1 MENKELQGVVDA
13 IMRGMTA
20 LEDSMNQKFAE
31 VNKKFEAIDERF
43 DAIDKRFDAIDKRFD
58 TLEEKVEDLEEAIL
72 DMGIVKATVDKHD
85 HDIKRL
91 KRNATM

>member
-1 MENKELQGVVDA
+1 ME
-13 IMRGMTA
+13 T
-20 LEDSMNQKFAE
+20 KFS
-31 VNKKFEAIDERF
+31 
-43 DAIDKRFDAIDKRFD
+43 KRFDDMNDRFD
-58 TLEEKVEDLEEAIL
+58 KLEAKVEDLEEAVL

>member
-1 MENKELQGVVDA
+1 MDKDLRDAVDA
-13 IMRGMTA
+13 LMRGMT
-20 LEDSMNQKFAE
+20 SME
-31 VNKKFEAIDERF
+31 ESINKKFEDINKRLDIMETKF
-43 DAIDKRFDAIDKRFD
+43 SKRFDDMNDRFD
-58 TLEEKVEDLEEAIL
+58 KLEAKVEDLEEAVL

>member
-1 MENKELQGVVDA
+1 MDKDLRDAVDA
-13 IMRGMTA
+13 LMRGMTSMEESINKK
-20 LEDSMNQKFAE
+20 LEDMNTRLDIMETKFA
-31 VNKKFEAIDERF
+31 
-43 DAIDKRFDAIDKRFD
+43 KRFDDMNDMFDK
-58 TLEEKVEDLEEAIL
+58 LEEKVEDLEEAVL

>member
-1 MENKELQGVVDA
+1 
-13 IMRGMTA
+13 MTG
-20 LEDSMNQKFAE
+20 LISL
-31 VNKKFEAIDERF
+31 KK
-43 DAIDKRFDAIDKRFD
+43 
-58 TLEEKVEDLEEAIL
+58 KVEDLEEAVL

>member
-1 MENKELQGVVDA
+1 MDKDLQDA
-13 IMRGMTA
+13 VEALMRGMT
-20 LEDSMNQKFAE
+20 SME
-31 VNKKFEAIDERF
+31 ESINKKFEDINKRLDIMETKF
-43 DAIDKRFDAIDKRFD
+43 SKRFDDMNDK
-58 TLEEKVEDLEEAIL
+58 LEAKVEAVL

>member
-1 MENKELQGVVDA
+1 MDKDLRDAVDA
-13 IMRGMTA
+13 LMRGMT
-20 LEDSMNQKFAE
+20 SME
-31 VNKKFEAIDERF
+31 ESINKKFEDMNTRLDIMETKFA
-43 DAIDKRFDAIDKRFD
+43 KRFYDMNDMFDK
-58 TLEEKVEDLEEAIL
+58 LEEKVEDLEEAVL